1 MTHSTKA
8 IILQSVKY
16 GETSLVV
23 SAYTELFGLQTYMVN
38 GVRSSRKGSSN
49 AVMFQPASI
58 LDLQVY
64 HQEQKNMQRIK
75 EMSWAVLYDNVLSDV
90 IKNSIALFMVELLHR
105 SLKQPE
111 SNADLYAFTEDALI
125 HLDKAPANVAAN
137 FPLFFALN
145 LADFFGFKMH
155 PDPKLQPPFFLD
167 LQEGFFTEEQPRH
180 PQFLAPDLAG
190 ITAELLK
197 MRQPEEFS
205 ELHLNKQTRRILLH
219 AYEDYYA
226 LHVPG
231 FRRLR
236 TLQVL
241 SEVL

>member
-38 GVRSSRKGSSN
+38 GVRSSRKGSSK
-49 AVMFQPASI
+49 AAMFQPASI

-111 SNADLYAFTEDALI
+111 SNADLYAFTEDAMI

-167 LQEGFFTEEQPRH
+167 LQEGFFTEEQPKH

>member
-1 MTHSTKA
+1 MTHTTRA
-8 IILQSVKY
+8 IILQSIKY

-38 GVRSSRKGSSN
+38 AVRSSRKGSSK
-49 AVMFQPASI
+49 AAMFQPASI
-58 LDLQVY
+58 LELQVY
-64 HQEQKNMQRIK
+64 HHEQKNMQRIR
-75 EMSWAVLYDNVLSDV
+75 EMSWAVLYNSVLTDV
-90 IKNSIALFMVELLHR
+90 INNSIALFMVELLHHC
-105 SLKQPE
+105 LKQPE
-111 SNADLYAFTEDALI
+111 SNADLFAFVEDALI
-125 HLDKAPANVAAN
+125 HLDKAPANVAAY

-145 LADFFGFKMH
+145 LADFFGFKIH
-155 PDPKLQPPFFLD
+155 PDPKLNPPYFLD
-167 LQEGFFTEEQPRH
+167 LQEGYFVKEMPRH
-180 PQFLAPDLAG
+180 PQCLAPDLALL
-190 ITAELLK
+190 TAELLM
-197 MRQPEEFS
+197 MRQPEEFA
-205 ELHLNKQTRRILLH
+205 ELHLNKQTRRTLLH